1 MFYDILIEEKVSP
14 LKYPQ
19 PPLRKPP
26 LSPQKHIRPKS
37 ANLTAT
43 PPQKYSY
50 NQNLTRSPITNTRNI
65 TKSKELLKNY
75 QDFIKSSTREI
86 NEWTVIDDKEI
97 KKLALRKPKVAFS
110 TPTHSR
116 NNSQNEIIL
125 PDISPLED
133 NHYTYITQSE
143 FNFSTLKNG
152 EKVIE
157 ELDNTINQLPD
168 FYTEKYT
175 IPSGKYISKYKV

>member
-1 MFYDILIEEKVSP
+1 MFYDVSIEEKISP
-14 LKYPQ
+14 VKYP
-19 PPLRKPP
+19 LFGLKKPP

-37 ANLTAT
+37 ANFTAS
-43 PPQKYSY
+43 PPQKYSF
-50 NQNLTRSPITNTRNI
+50 NQNLTRSPITNTRKV
-65 TKSKELLKNY
+65 TKSNELLKNY

-97 KKLALRKPKVAFS
+97 KKLALRKPKIAFK

-116 NNSQNEIIL
+116 NNSENEILL

-133 NHYTYITQSE
+133 NHFTYITQSE
-143 FNFSTLKNG
+143 FNFSTLKSG

-157 ELDNTINQLPD
+157 ELDNTMNNLPD

-175 IPSGKYISKYKV
+175 IPSKKYISKYKV